1 MNHLLMIMNIQLSWF
16 LSLSSSSTTFLIAV
30 PLFDIV
36 VNNMGSIDVV
46 KAIVV
51 TILATS
57 CTASFIATTVSV
69 VTSREVSTVYSRE
82 ATSRQNGFKKLA
94 RTKLTRN
101 IHSPIAAHSSRRSI
115 G

>member
-1 MNHLLMIMNIQLSWF
+1 
-16 LSLSSSSTTFLIAV
+16 
-30 PLFDIV
+30 
-36 VNNMGSIDVV
+36 MGSIDVV

-82 ATSRQNGFKKLA
+82 ATSRQNGFKKSQGLNSRETFTATLA
-94 RTKLTRN
+94 RAVAGIIVRVLVHWRPED
-101 IHSPIAAHSSRRSI
+101 IRIRSSEYGRQVA
-115 G
+115 GQWQCGD